1 MQPDLSR
8 ATIPSVGGQK
18 WYKSGNYVDDNSSD
32 SVLSPVEPP
41 RGLYP
46 GKLDEKGRLKL
57 PAAFLKYFNE
67 LKADKLFVTSLDR
80 RIAQIYTIAT
90 WRANEK
96 LLAGFRAN
104 PTAAKNLAF
113 TADWLG
119 ADSEIDGQGRV
130 LFNTEVR
137 KVLGLDGKGLHVRV
151 VKPGHVEVMT
161 DEIADARREA
171 AAQTCESDI
180 EVMEMAGLQ

>member
-1 MQPDLSR
+1 VDENTTNS
-8 ATIPSVGGQK
+8 AVG
-18 WYKSGNYVDDNSSD
+18 
-32 SVLSPVEPP
+32 PAVEPP

-46 GKLDEKGRLKL
+46 SRLDEKGRLKL
-57 PAAFLKYFNE
+57 PAAFLRYFNE

-90 WRANEK
+90 WRVNEK
-96 LLAGFRAN
+96 LLASYKEN
-104 PTAAKNLAF
+104 PKAARNLAF

-137 KVLGLDGKGLHVRV
+137 KVLELDGKGLNIRV
-151 VKPGHVEVMT
+151 VKPGHVEVFT
-161 DEIADARREA
+161 DDIAETRRREA
-171 AAQTCESDI
+171 LESSEADI
-180 EVMEMAGLQ
+180 EILEMAGLQ